1 MRKTN
6 KKGFTIVELVIVI
19 AVVAILAAVLIPT
32 FVSVTNKAKQSADI
46 QACRQM
52 NTYLAVNEVTDG
64 KTIKEVYNT
73 LEEGGMSAENYKPLS
88 KDTYY
93 FWDKDLNR
101 VLYTDKDYKVTF
113 PEEYKNVTKN
123 DHQWYSLSGKIS
135 TEKIEKNG
143 DDYTID
149 KAEQLMYLSEQ
160 KLSGTVNIILPAKI
174 DLMGGQLR
182 FNTDG
187 TANITI
193 KPATGTAETEIK
205 GFVNSENSKQ
215 GVKGYDDNKKKD
227 VGLVPFIENGSVT
240 IENIT
245 IDGASVGAND
255 VGSSSFLVGEAINS
269 TITINNVLIKNSKL
283 YGMNKVGTFVGNV
296 SQGSTVSVVDSTIEN
311 VEIHCAEGEAGIY
324 FGGVWAR
331 ENTNNL
337 NITNVKY
344 TDVNLVLDEQDGRN
358 YVKDFT
364 WEEGTPNAIKGVTV
378 LCERMENNKL
388 SGKYRGFCNNALFMF
403 VQKYKLN
410 GGAEVSL
417 DTSNDETIYAKAGE
431 TGYVFAGSA
440 CWGVVTSI

>member
-1 MRKTN
+1 M
-6 KKGFTIVELVIVI
+6 
-19 AVVAILAAVLIPT
+19 
-32 FVSVTNKAKQSADI
+32 
-46 QACRQM
+46 
-52 NTYLAVNEVTDG
+52 
-64 KTIKEVYNT
+64 
-73 LEEGGMSAENYKPLS
+73 
-88 KDTYY
+88 
-93 FWDKDLNR
+93 NR
-101 VLYTDKDYKVTF
+101 VLYTDKDYNVTF
-113 PEEYKNVTKN
+113 PEEYKNVPIERST
-123 DHQWYSLSGKIS
+123 SGITLSGKIS
-135 TEKIEKNG
+135 SEKIEKDTDGN
-143 DDYTID
+143 YNIT

-160 KLSGTVNIILPAKI
+160 KLSDEVNIILPAKI

-193 KPATGTAETEIK
+193 KPATGTAEIK

-215 GVKGYDDNKKKD
+215 GVKGYDDSKKKD

-269 TITINNVLIKNSKL
+269 KITINNVLIKNSKL

-296 SQGSTVSVVDSTIEN
+296 SQGSTVSVADSTIEN

-324 FGGVWAR
+324 FGGVWTTGNA
-331 ENTNNL
+331 NNL

-378 LCERMENNKL
+378 LCERMESNKL

-417 DTSNDETIYAKAGE
+417 TTSNDETIYAKAGE